1 MACEAALGQ
10 VKELLSELVKMA
22 VAIRI
27 PTRGNTKIKNN
38 VIVLRIMIMMVIYDN
53 HVLIKNS
60 DANDC
65 DDYIYIYYMIM
76 LIIYVET
83 RYMK

>member
-1 MACEAALGQ
+1 VACEAALGQ

-27 PTRGNTKIKNN
+27 PTPGNTKIKNN

-53 HVLIKNS
+53 HVLIKNN
-60 DANDC
+60 DANDF
-65 DDYIYIYYMIM
+65 DDDNI
-76 LIIYVET
+76 
-83 RYMK
+83 